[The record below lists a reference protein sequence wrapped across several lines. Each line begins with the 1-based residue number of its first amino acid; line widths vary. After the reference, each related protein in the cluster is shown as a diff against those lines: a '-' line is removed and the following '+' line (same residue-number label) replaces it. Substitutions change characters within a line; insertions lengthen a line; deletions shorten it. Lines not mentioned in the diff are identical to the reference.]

1 MRVSLRSTFYL
12 AVLCSP
18 AIAPLTGCGGEAAKS
33 PAKAEHFE
41 RDGHD
46 HSREGHDHKE
56 GEADH
61 K

>member
-1 MRVSLRSTFYL
+1 MKVSLRSTFCSAVLYSL
-12 AVLCSP
+12 AV
-18 AIAPLTGCGGEAAKS
+18 APLTGCGSEAAKS

-41 RDGHD
+41 GDGHD
-46 HSREGHDHKE
+46 HSHEGHEHKE